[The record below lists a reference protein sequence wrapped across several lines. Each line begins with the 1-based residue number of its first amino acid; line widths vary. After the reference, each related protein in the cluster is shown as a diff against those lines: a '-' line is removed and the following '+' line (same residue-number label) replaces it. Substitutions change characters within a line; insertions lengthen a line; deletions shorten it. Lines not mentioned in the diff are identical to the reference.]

1 MLNNY
6 VIEDFINELVCA
18 LQTKSMIVSKCSF
31 FKVHQ

>member
-18 LQTKSMIVSKCSF
+18 LQTKSKCSF